1 MVNKNIKIDTK
12 DKSFL
17 YIFYLNDST
26 SKSIKIGV
34 ATHSKTGSS
43 IKLWE
48 KYAESD
54 HPVTIVRR
62 ITDLQT
68 GNPIQIKP
76 LAYFLYHSKGA
87 ARKIENKLH
96 RHFDDK
102 KHEHTREWF
111 ELSEQDVKDIISSF
125 DAKSNYK
132 IFDCES
138 THDFWVE
145 QNSHWKIK

>member
-1 MVNKNIKIDTK
+1 MVNKNIKIDTQ

-17 YIFYLNDST
+17 YIFYLNDSK

-34 ATHSKTGSS
+34 ATHSKTDSS
-43 IKLWE
+43 IKSWE

-68 GNPIQIKP
+68 GNPLQIKP
-76 LAYFLYHSKGA
+76 LAYFLYHSKVA
-87 ARKIENKLH
+87 ARKIEHKLH
-96 RHFDDK
+96 RHFVDK

-111 ELSEQDVKDIISSF
+111 KLSKQDLKDIISSL
-125 DAKSNYK
+125 DSKSSSK
-132 IFDCES
+132 IIDCES
-138 THDFWVE
+138 TYDFWIE